1 MIFFRYMLNTN
12 INIMT
17 HEEIFVTPRGGPVRL
32 FGLPWGFSPSREG
45 SRQKEISDPP
55 HPLRW
60 KNRSSK
66 SWKIDFSEKFFLK
79 FWRFRNFCDPEVAE
93 ISVSRV
99 APPKVIIFQ
108 VFNPGKIHAKLAKL
122 WSSEE
127 VRLLNK
133 SLTFDPPGGD
143 LL

>member
-1 MIFFRYMLNTN
+1 MFFRYMLNTN

-17 HEEIFVTPRGGPVRL
+17 NEAIFVTQRGGPVRL

-66 SWKIDFSEKFFLK
+66 SWKIDFFEKNFEKILKVQKFL
-79 FWRFRNFCDPEVAE
+79 WSRSGRNFCRHSR
-93 ISVSRV
+93 ISKVS
-99 APPKVIIFQ
+99 IIQ

-122 WSSEE
+122 WSSEDMM
-127 VRLLNK
+127 LLNK
-133 SLTFDPPGGD
+133 SLVLSPPGD
-143 LL
+143 YLL